1 MRVYVYVCL
10 SGYLGIVV
18 LHFQVKSVLN
28 VLVCGSNGCG
38 KPRTG
43 GARAPVVHS
52 VYTDRRLTTY
62 VITSTN

>member
-38 KPRTG
+38 KSSLFHFLGEVHTEF
-43 GARAPVVHS
+43 VVPNS
-52 VYTDRRLTTY
+52 CVLT
-62 VITSTN
+62 